1 MVFSLYTIMVK
12 SNPYDTHIMW
22 NGWWLKNK
30 KKSKTVLAAGGCL
43 AYTDADETCSYTG
56 PLQY

>member
-1 MVFSLYTIMVK
+1 MVK
-12 SNPYDTHIMW
+12 
-22 NGWWLKNK
+22 KQ

-43 AYTDADETCSYTG
+43 AYADADETYSYTG